1 MSENMTEALNISI
14 DTKELGSEGRGVG
27 RITMTRGEIH
37 NAFDDQL
44 IADLTQ
50 AFRRMDA
57 NPSVEVVVL
66 EAEGK
71 SFSAGADLNWMR
83 RMADYTWEENYKDS
97 QGLAELMHTIYN
109 LSKPTVAVVQGAA
122 FGGGVGLVACCDIVI
137 ASERASFCLSE
148 VKLGL
153 IPAVISPY
161 VVKAIGERQ
170 AQRYF
175 LTAERFKAPQAKEFG
190 LVHEVVAEEELVAK
204 ANEMIAGL
212 LSNGPQA
219 VRAAKSLIKAVA
231 EKEINQDILDETA
244 KRIADIRASE
254 QGKEGLNAFLEKRPA
269 DWSVG
274 SMNHNE
280 SSDSDS

>member
-1 MSENMTEALNISI
+1 MITVQEALKISI
-14 DTKELGSEGRGVG
+14 DEGRNKESSIGSDGRGVG
-27 RITMTRGEIH
+27 YITLTRGEIH

-44 IADLTQ
+44 IADLTS
-50 AFRRMDA
+50 AFAAMQNNDD
-57 NPSVEVVVL
+57 VEIVVL
-66 EAEGK
+66 NAEGK

-83 RMADYTWEENYKDS
+83 RMADYSWQENFQDS
-97 QGLAELMHTIYN
+97 QALAKLMNTIY
-109 LSKPTVAVVQGAA
+109 SMTKPTVCVVQGAA
-122 FGGGVGLVACCDIVI
+122 YGGGVGLVACCDIVI

-175 LTAERFKAPQAKEFG
+175 LTAERFKANQAKAFG
-190 LVHEVVAEEELVAK
+190 LVHEVTAEDELQNK
-204 ANEMIAGL
+204 TNEIIATL

-219 VRAAKSLIKAVA
+219 VVAAKDLIRAV
-231 EKEINQDILDETA
+231 EGKTINQELMDETA

-269 DWSVG
+269 NWSK
-274 SMNHNE
+274 E
-280 SSDSDS
+280 

>member
-1 MSENMTEALNISI
+1 MSKNMTEALNISI

-57 NPSVEVVVL
+57 NPNVEVVVL

-175 LTAERFKAPQAKEFG
+175 LTAERFKAPQAQEFG

-204 ANEMIAGL
+204 ANEMIAAL

-274 SMNHNE
+274 LTNPNE